1 MRRLDSAIV
10 LGAVLLLGGS
20 LLLLQALSLLERAT
34 DIFWGSIFILGG
46 LALLSLLRSG
56 NWWPLLPGVSLLAV
70 GALILLSDAAGAVYG
85 GTVLL
90 GGIAPAFWLVYLWD
104 RSSHW
109 WALIPAGALS
119 TLAAVTL
126 VSQEA
131 RAIDSGGVFFI
142 GLATTFL
149 LVALLARRQWGYY
162 PAAAAA
168 ITGLLAAA
176 TKLPF
181 GNYLWTLAM
190 IAVGSYLL
198 IRYFWKR

>member
-131 RAIDSGGVFFI
+131 RLPQHSCWLRSWRVGSGAIIRRPRRQLLAYLRRQPNSL
-142 GLATTFL
+142 LATTCG
-149 LVALLARRQWGYY
+149 RWQ
-162 PAAAAA
+162 
-168 ITGLLAAA
+168 
-176 TKLPF
+176 
-181 GNYLWTLAM
+181 
-190 IAVGSYLL
+190 
-198 IRYFWKR
+198 